1 MIIDAKFPPL
11 KIKTIDN
18 DNDIFQNLK
27 SWPLFYL
34 FVYIKC
40 GGIAQIFIHWQTS
53 APK

>member
-18 DNDIFQNLK
+18 DSDIFQNLM
-27 SWPLFYL
+27 SWPLF
-34 FVYIKC
+34 FVACIKC
-40 GGIAQIFIHWQTS
+40 GGRAQIFIHWQTS